1 MHGGLAV
8 LGARRSEG
16 QCPDSGEP
24 IGAAAQSCLWDPS
37 SEVSGERGAYSS
49 AQDGRWQNR
58 VYMARE
64 ARRQGQEVELA
75 FSGRVVAV
83 PDGQALPKGPKII
96 LAQPHAQ

>member
-1 MHGGLAV
+1 
-8 LGARRSEG
+8 
-16 QCPDSGEP
+16 
-24 IGAAAQSCLWDPS
+24 
-37 SEVSGERGAYSS
+37 
-49 AQDGRWQNR
+49 
-58 VYMARE
+58 MARE

>member
-1 MHGGLAV
+1 MPLPSPT
-8 LGARRSEG
+8 ARRCRG
-16 QCPDSGEP
+16 
-24 IGAAAQSCLWDPS
+24 
-37 SEVSGERGAYSS
+37 RGAYSS